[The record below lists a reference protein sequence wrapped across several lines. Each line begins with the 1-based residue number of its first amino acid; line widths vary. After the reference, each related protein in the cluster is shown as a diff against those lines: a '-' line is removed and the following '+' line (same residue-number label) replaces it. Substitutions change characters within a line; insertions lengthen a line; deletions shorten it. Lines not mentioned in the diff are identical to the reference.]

1 MSNITEKTLPG
12 NYAIILDNSEP
23 AKIIKS
29 GTIGIFLT
37 KIKDRKPIG
46 KRHYLFTLKKGDA
59 IFCTPPHFDSFLE
72 SEIGIIGL
80 TFKETV
86 LQEITVNQLIDYE
99 TELNRLLENWL
110 DHFQKKFKISL
121 ESKSSHTKQL
131 QKLPEFYQKLY
142 QQFSNYLHQENIDR
156 AINFQ
161 TTQEINSELT
171 TTALAELTS
180 VFQTKTDA
188 SQINQIFLL
197 MAAGAVGKAIG
208 ITLIAPSSKPDQE
221 ITLEDI
227 AIASKVRIRSILL
240 SGEWWLKDQGNFL
253 GFTQENNTPVALII
267 DKNNGFRYFL
277 YDPKKNRKI
286 IVSEAIANTI
296 ISEAYIFYRPL
307 PFDLQK
313 ATSVFNFAIKDYN
326 QELINLFIIGFIG
339 TFLGLAIP
347 QATAILI
354 NQAIPDSNKFLLL
367 QIGIALLIVS
377 FGKAILNLS
386 QGFISL
392 RIINGVASFLQPTIW
407 DRLLQLS
414 PAFIRKFSNGDLL
427 TRIMVISQIY
437 VTLSGSTQRI
447 ILNSIFSLLNLGL
460 MLFYSIKLTIIALII
475 ALIAVIFTWIS
486 GSILL
491 KQQRQQEE
499 LSGQIQGLTIQL
511 INGVAKLKV
520 AAAEER
526 AFATWAKKYGQY
538 NRINQKII
546 VIKNILIIFNNS
558 LLLIASIL
566 LYWFGFSRLS
576 QANSSLN
583 LGTFL
588 AFNAAFGTFF
598 QGLTSGSEILLELLN
613 LIPLWERV
621 QPILKETIESDTN
634 KVIPSQLLGQV
645 IVSHIN
651 FRYRVDSPLILD
663 DISLYANAGEFIA
676 IVGPSGS
683 GKSTLFRLLLG
694 FESPVSGVIYYDGQ
708 DLAILDRPALRRQ
721 LGVVLQN
728 GKVIQGSIFENITS
742 GTNRSMDDA
751 WEASDLAQFTQEI
764 ESMPMGMHT
773 VVSEGGSNL
782 SGGQKQ
788 RLMIA
793 RSLVFNPKV
802 LLFDEATSA
811 LDNHTQ
817 AMITDSLEQL
827 EVTRIVIA
835 HRLST
840 IRNADRIYVMESGK
854 IVQEGGFDQLLNQPG
869 LFAKLAARQ
878 LS

>member
-1 MSNITEKTLPG
+1 MSNSTEKTLPG
-12 NYAIILDNSEP
+12 NSPIILDTSEP
-23 AKIIKS
+23 AQIIKS

-37 KIKDRKPIG
+37 KIKERKPIG
-46 KRHYLFTLKKGDA
+46 KRYYLFTLKKDDA
-59 IFCTPPHFDSFLE
+59 LFCTPPYFDPSLN
-72 SEIGIIGL
+72 SEIGVIGI
-80 TFKETV
+80 TFQETV
-86 LQEITVNQLIDYE
+86 LEAITINQFIDDQI
-99 TELNRLLENWL
+99 ELDHLLENWL
-110 DHFQKKFKISL
+110 EKFQQKFKITL
-121 ESKSSHTKQL
+121 ENKSRYSQQLKQ
-131 QKLPEFYQKLY
+131 LPEFYQELY
-142 QQFSNYLHQENIDR
+142 QQFSNYLQQEKQNR
-156 AINFQ
+156 ANNFQ
-161 TTQEINSELT
+161 TTQEITSQLT
-171 TTALAELTS
+171 TNALAELTS
-180 VFQTKTDA
+180 VFQTEDYTYKTTY
-188 SQINQIFLL
+188 NNLL
-197 MAAGAVGKAIG
+197 LIAAGAVGKAIG
-208 ITLIAPSSKPDQE
+208 INLVAPPSKSDQE
-221 ITLEDI
+221 ITLAEI
-227 AIASKVRIRSILL
+227 AIASRVRIRQIML
-240 SGEWWLKDQGNFL
+240 SGEWWLKDQGCFL
-253 GFTQENNTPVALII
+253 SFTQDNIPVALIL
-267 DKNNGFRYFL
+267 DKTNGFRYLL
-277 YDPKKNRKI
+277 YDPQTDQKT
-286 IVSEAIANTI
+286 IVSEAIANS
-296 ISEAYIFYRPL
+296 ISAEAYIFYRSL
-307 PFDLQK
+307 PFDIQK
-313 ATSVFNFAIKDYN
+313 ARSVFNFAIKDYY
-326 QELINLFIIGFIG
+326 QELINLVIVGFLG

-354 NQAIPDSNKFLLL
+354 NQAIPDSNRFLLL
-367 QIGIALLIVS
+367 QIGIVLLIIS
-377 FGKAILNLS
+377 FGKTILNLS

-414 PAFIRKFSNGDLL
+414 PAFIRRFSNGDLL

-447 ILNSIFSLLNLGL
+447 ILNSIFSLLNLSL
-460 MLFYSIKLTIIALII
+460 MLFYSVKLTIFALII
-475 ALIAVIFTWIS
+475 SLIAVIFTWIC

-546 VIKNILIIFNNS
+546 VIKNILIIFNDS
-558 LLLIASIL
+558 LLLVAAIL
-566 LYWFGFSRLS
+566 LYWFGFGSLS
-576 QANSSLN
+576 QPNSQLN

-588 AFNAAFGTFF
+588 AFNAAFGIFF

-613 LIPLWERV
+613 LIPLWERL
-621 QPILKETIESDTN
+621 QPVLKETIESDTN

-645 IVSHIN
+645 IVSHVN
-651 FRYRVDSPLILD
+651 FRYRFDSPLILD
-663 DISLYANAGEFIA
+663 DISLHANAGEFIA

-694 FESPVSGVIYYDGQ
+694 FEIPSSGVIYYDGQ

-742 GTNRSMDDA
+742 GTNRSMDEA

-764 ESMPMGMHT
+764 ELMPMGMHT
-773 VVSEGGSNL
+773 IVSEGGSNL

-793 RSLVFNPKV
+793 RSLVFNPKI

-817 AMITDSLEQL
+817 GMITASLEQL

-840 IRNADRIYVMESGK
+840 VRHADRIYVMESGK
-854 IVQEGGFDQLLNQPG
+854 IVQEGKFDQLLNQPG

-878 LS
+878 LG